1 MIFSLEI
8 KKKRCVGGINFQMIR
23 QYYLIIGSQGPSG
36 LVCSGGNEG
45 SAAEGQEWN
54 QEVLGLRSVVWGH
67 TGLGEWWS

>member
-1 MIFSLEI
+1 
-8 KKKRCVGGINFQMIR
+8 MIR